1 MHKGRVVFG
10 AMDEVVF
17 GRAAAEAVVEQTDRL
32 RASRAFLMVSG
43 TLNRQTDEIGRIRK
57 ALGPRYA
64 GIFDAMPPHTP
75 REAVIAATNQARAA
89 DADLIITVGGGS
101 ITDGAKAVQL
111 CLANDVGTVEG
122 IDQIRTVRGV
132 SPPMTAPRVRQISVP
147 TTISG
152 GEFSAIAGVTN
163 TRTKVKEALRHALIM
178 PRAVILDPAITVHTP
193 EWLFLS
199 TGIRAVDHCVEG
211 ICSREANPYADAQ
224 ALHGLAML
232 ANALPRVK
240 ADAQDLDARMDCQ
253 IGTWLSAGPLASGV
267 PMGASHGIGYV
278 LGAVHGVPH
287 GHTSCVMLPYVMRWN
302 QSANA
307 ERQAL
312 VAAAMGRPGEQAAD
326 VLDAFIRDLGM
337 PRRLQDVGVGPE
349 HFDAIAIQAMAT
361 PWVPRNPRKI
371 DGPGQIYEILL
382 SAA

>member
-1 MHKGRVVFG
+1 MHRGRVVFG

-17 GRAAAEAVVEQTDRL
+17 GRPAAEAIVQQVDRL
-32 RASRAFLMVSG
+32 RASSAFLMVSG
-43 TLNRQTDEIGRIRK
+43 TLNRTTSEIDRIRK

-64 GIFDAMPPHTP
+64 GTFDAMPPHTP
-75 REAVIAATNQARAA
+75 REAVIAAANQARAA

-122 IDQIRTVRGV
+122 IDTIRAIKSA
-132 SPPMTAPRVRQISVP
+132 SPPMTAPRVRQVSVP
-147 TTISG
+147 TTIAG

-163 TRTKVKEALRHALIM
+163 AQTKVKEMLRHELAI

-211 ICSREANPYADAQ
+211 LCSREAHPYADAQ
-224 ALHGLAML
+224 AVRGLSML
-232 ANALPRVK
+232 AQGLPRVK
-240 ADAQDLDARMDCQ
+240 QNPGDLDARMDCQ
-253 IGTWLSAGPLASGV
+253 IGTWLSMGPLSAGV

-278 LGAVHGVPH
+278 LGAVYDVPH
-287 GHTSCVMLPYVMRWN
+287 GYTSCVMLPSVMRWN
-302 QSANA
+302 KSANA

-312 VAAAMGRPGEQAAD
+312 VAAAMGHPGKDAAD
-326 VLDAFIRDLGM
+326 VLDEFIRGLGM
-337 PRRLQDVGVGPE
+337 PRSLREVKVGPE
-349 HFDAIAIQAMAT
+349 HFDRIALAAMAT

-371 DGPGQIYEILL
+371 EGPAQVREILNL
-382 SAA
+382 AA